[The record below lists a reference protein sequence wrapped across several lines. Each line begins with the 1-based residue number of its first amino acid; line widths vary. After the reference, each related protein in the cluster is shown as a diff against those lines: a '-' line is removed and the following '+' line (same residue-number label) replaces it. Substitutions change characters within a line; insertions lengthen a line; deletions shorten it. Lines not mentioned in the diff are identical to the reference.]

1 MKKSIVIFLVAI
13 IATVAIQAQKAEVLF
28 FKADLACCKAR
39 ACDQLETEIKNIVE
53 SNFADKGVAFKQV
66 KISDEANKSLV
77 EKHKARSQTVVVVSG
92 KGKKEIDASYIITAY
107 LRSRNKANLEKDL
120 IALITEA
127 IK

>member
-1 MKKSIVIFLVAI
+1 MKKAIVIFLVAI
-13 IATVAIQAQKAEVLF
+13 IATVSIQAQKAEVLY
-28 FKADLACCKAR
+28 FKADLGCCNAR
-39 ACDQLETEIKNIVE
+39 TCDQLETEIKNIVE
-53 SNFADKGVAFKQV
+53 SNFADKGVIFKQV

-92 KGKKEIDASYIITAY
+92 KGKKEIDASHIITAY